1 MNKRDLVRTS
11 RNLVDYSESEELHD
25 EYLEL
30 QDSVSEL
37 SGISTISKKKR
48 KSDKPFEDSY
58 HKSEKIPVS

>member
-37 SGISTISKKKR
+37 SAISNISKKKR

-58 HKSEKIPVS
+58 YKSENIPVS